1 MLIDSSYFCKG
12 SRHILNAS
20 LGTKD
25 TLPNPNEMDVNIAIE
40 GYIHE
45 HQERFLSLMLGQ
57 TLGNRVNS
65 YLACLEEDEEPKHL
79 PEMDELCEHLKEPFA
94 DYVFFHILRDMNT
107 QSTMTGLVRL
117 KCANEYVSPLRRQVS
132 IWNSMAEQN
141 RLFAEW
147 CKSSECTTPDIK
159 VDSDMLKYINSLNL

>member
-12 SRHILNAS
+12 SRHILNAT

-25 TLPNPNEMDVNIAIE
+25 TLPNPNAMEVNIAIE
-40 GYIHE
+40 GYIQE
-45 HQERFLSLMLGQ
+45 HQERFLSLMLGKP
-57 TLGNRVNS
+57 LCNRVNN
-65 YLACLEEDEEPKHL
+65 YLVCLEEDEEPKHL
-79 PEMDELCEHLKEPFA
+79 PAMDAVCDRLREPFA

-132 IWNSMAEQN
+132 IWNSMAEKN
-141 RLFAEW
+141 REFAEW
-147 CKSSECTTPDIK
+147 CKSSECTISGIN
-159 VDSDMLKYINSLNL
+159 VDSDMLTYINSLNL